1 MKKVLLAL
9 PLLAVACAPVSQDR
23 TSERVSELELKLT
36 RIEQRQEELEK
47 DLEETNRRIDRLTE
61 ILSELRL
68 DLERI
73 KLRIETGITEREIP
87 KVTRIPEEK
96 KVPTPGE
103 EEIKVI
109 RPGEE
114 VKPEEGKPEEVK
126 DEDTAYRE
134 AIELYSVKK
143 LYEARDAFLNFIKHF
158 PQSKYTD
165 NAFFWIGRIYYELGD
180 MGRAESVFKSLV
192 EKCENGKLPDCNK
205 LPDAYFQL
213 MKINMDR
220 GNMDEANRYYSILLE
235 KFPTSDAAIRAR
247 EHKNLMGE

>member
-1 MKKVLLAL
+1 MKKAL
-9 PLLAVACAPVSQDR
+9 VFVPFLIVACAPVSQDR
-23 TSERVSELELKLT
+23 TSERVSEVELKLT
-36 RIEQRQEELEK
+36 RIEQKQEELEK
-47 DLEETNRRIDRLTE
+47 DLDQTNRRIDRITE

-68 DLERI
+68 DLEKI
-73 KLRIETGITEREIP
+73 KLKLETGVSEGVSP
-87 KVTRIPEEK
+87 KVTRIPEETDIRR
-96 KVPTPGE
+96 VPPPTE
-103 EEIKVI
+103 ELK
-109 RPGEE
+109 PPQDL
-114 VKPEEGKPEEVK
+114 KPEEEPEPEVK

-180 MGRAESVFKSLV
+180 MGRAEGVFKSLV
-192 EKCENGKLPDCNK
+192 EKCEGGSLPDCNK

-220 GNMDEANRYYSILLE
+220 GNIEEANRYYSILLE
-235 KFPTSDAAIRAR
+235 KFPTSDAAVRAR
-247 EHKNLMGE
+247 EHKNLMSE

>member
-1 MKKVLLAL
+1 MKRSLLIL
-9 PLLAVACAPVSQDR
+9 PLLVLGCAPVSQDR
-23 TSERVSELELKLT
+23 TSERISEVELKIT
-36 RIEQRQEELEK
+36 RIEQKQEELEK

-61 ILSELRL
+61 ILSEIRL
-68 DLERI
+68 DLER
-73 KLRIETGITEREIP
+73 LRLRVETGVKEPPRITR
-87 KVTRIPEEK
+87 VPEEK
-96 KVPTPGE
+96 EVRRVPPPE
-103 EEIKVI
+103 DIQVI

-114 VKPEEGKPEEVK
+114 ERPPEEEKTR

-158 PQSKYTD
+158 PRSKYTD

-192 EKCENGKLPDCNK
+192 EKCEGGKLPDCNK

-220 GNMDEANRYYSILLE
+220 GNMEEANRYYTILLE
-235 KFPTSDAAIRAR
+235 KFPTSDAAVRAR